1 MLNQDELQKLL
12 RIAETIDGRVSQVR
26 DEEVLLQPQ
35 PEKNQVLNEEP
46 EEEITPDQ
54 RLSLFGFS
62 PENRLAIS
70 VPRTLTEEF
79 TAGVSRGTDQLQAMG
94 GGAVGLLAEAVGVKP
109 LADWGLDTY
118 RSNMEEAAL
127 NAASIQDPFEEI
139 DGVGDLVR
147 YTVGMLGEQ
156 SPQLLTSILGAGVGG
171 QAGQMIVKKAITNE
185 MKRRV
190 AAGMT
195 EKAAAAEVAKRVAD
209 VSARA
214 LRTTASKE
222 ALKAGAKTG
231 AIAGAFATNYG
242 QIAGGSFGQIEQETG
257 QRAPLEAA
265 AFAVPGA
272 GLETAFEVLLASKIS
287 GAFRPAKGSKVTP
300 GSVATG
306 VGLGFAQGSALEAGT
321 EYLQTGLEQ
330 AAVGAAD
337 PNQTIG
343 DRVFNEKAERERRIA
358 GVAGAVVGGPLGGV
372 GGGVE
377 SLAPLTMRTLRDREI
392 ETTTTDETAP
402 PAPTNLEA
410 SGWSQPVD
418 VDGVTMRQHSAG
430 VWAAFNTP
438 EDFLPELPRVP
449 FSEGDT
455 AVLLPADYKNSAMLI
470 ARARA
475 GLDPTAPAD
484 PPAPNE
490 AEQDEDDDLEP
501 ADIPSIGATPGR
513 SVKSAED
520 SAGVF
525 EEAYRLRQS
534 LTGASSLQDDLK
546 SREEVAS
553 ALRDQP
559 PTPDPKVEPKS
570 AKESAEAMISAAADT
585 PAPTKSG
592 AENAASASSLRDD
605 LQAREG
611 AAAQAVFG
619 TPGAS
624 LGEVWGEVITLLQQA
639 PPTKSAE
646 ESAGVIQKENAESER
661 QSEIEMARQAQLENN
676 SKKSPLDLAILRQRL
691 ARLEEVQRAKR
702 ERTQNE
708 NTRTDLDVRPQ
719 EQAVSFVAGL
729 NTGDKVSVNL
739 KRNVPN
745 QKTKKLDEVEEA
757 KDAVFVG
764 RKENGNVILNVG
776 TFNPDQTSLVGT
788 SERMEFTPAEFSK
801 IGMMSPP
808 KYLKM
813 TPVEEAIRSLV
824 GDNPT
829 IEDLEAKLGAP
840 YTGKNGAQSI
850 TIKDGLSSDPIPV
863 QVKWFNKRGEKGAI
877 IPKATGKFTNSPL
890 MTVRQMNQGLSVEVS
905 DQRIRLGVNPD
916 IQVEKRGGKNVVTA
930 VNLWGKTY
938 RRGKT
943 AQDFS
948 VNEMI
953 LSEGMEGERR
963 RDSDQRRRDA
973 GAGPIIDTDTFG
985 RPIEPKK
992 TFEARGLFSFDPIW
1006 RNSPERIAAS
1016 KAQTAK
1022 EDAALFAIADSD
1034 FSEALRA
1041 ADDKEARKKFEINN
1055 PAMLEVALRV
1065 RGLLDRVD
1073 KLDEVDRKFL
1083 ENEFTRGAAFI
1094 NKSRFDDDTKG
1105 LAIVALRQRIIEDFA
1120 ERAGKNKAETRVGSS
1135 QYTDLFLNEL
1145 NEIRNQRIKG
1155 SDKTALAKAE
1165 KLRQSPEKLSDEELE
1180 AGELSSE
1187 RAKKIFARETNR
1199 SQKGVEADIDAA
1211 VERSMEKLRRK
1222 KAFNWLMTE
1231 KETEELLK
1239 LRDREAAEAADRK
1252 KKGRPPKKRQ
1262 AYNRM
1267 PEDDARAEL
1276 QSIADRYKELGR
1288 YKGKGVA
1295 DKIFNP
1301 IAAAQGAALNAARAI
1316 RRREQSDFVDL
1327 APDFFEDT
1335 TDFSD
1340 ANPQRESEPIE
1351 KAFDAPQRKEV
1362 AQGAAE
1368 ALAAPVTKGETPID
1382 KKIRTG
1388 LVATTP
1394 QERLEVA
1401 FKINEDLTPEDREI
1415 ALASLMTK
1423 TDESGRK
1430 IKGQKSGLTTE
1441 EKARSKVIKKYLN
1454 NEISYEQLYPNTGR
1468 RTGRPSDS
1476 GDSNVRRD
1484 PQGGAEPIQ
1493 SRGRRSQGSDA
1504 DGRPGRVDGGAAA
1517 TTGDIPTPEA
1527 ETSGGR
1533 PVRPPLD
1540 PQAARSLS
1548 RVAQRIFVQSFGKLS
1563 DEEMS
1568 QLSPAEIEAAYS
1580 AILSKTD
1587 SAAALEGRNAI
1598 AETAGSMADLAG
1610 KTGQE
1615 LLEGFSVEY
1624 RQAQNDAA
1632 KAASIRANLGRLLK
1646 ARAFAGTTP
1655 FLEALAKD
1663 RNNTES
1669 QRIRAR
1675 ELLKLIRRG
1684 VNLDNLAVQVG
1695 NYFNDKNEDVS
1706 WAGVLGQSS
1715 DGDVSVVINLAQ
1727 RHDRDDAAET
1737 YLHELGHVAG
1747 MAKASRSIKLTPAEE
1762 AALNRLE
1769 DLREQ
1774 AVLKAAERLGIQP
1787 TEGVPPDIQ
1796 KLAQAVYA
1804 EAESKELS
1812 NNRTYGGL
1820 LDIREFVVETT
1831 NNPEFAALLA
1841 DLGFGAQAPGQK
1853 TSLLG
1858 AVRQAWDATV
1868 NLMSGIKA
1876 DVNSPLAMAFKDSW
1890 LINFANMGA
1899 ELTALSDY
1907 TLPRVRRSKLRDEM
1921 DNMQRAA
1928 NFVESEIETRNLA
1941 GTTEERAALLKE
1953 YKKANKRK
1961 AKSTTAEPQPQA
1973 APSGFSTQGFN
1984 AGIATEPNFGEASR
1998 RLATRPTEAGAVES
2012 VFQTPRA
2019 PRAGEGVVN
2028 IGANPEPIIFPP
2040 LAAAPAESQEEPVA
2054 QKSVFQDVVTGAT
2067 EGEGF
2072 RVGPVMEVSPFR
2084 NDVQEDPVKLPPR
2097 EPKKEEK
2104 RAPEKIEADLK
2115 AWAVR
2120 LLAGGKDTTAFEK
2133 AIAFN
2138 ESRIAN
2144 KELSAEER
2152 SSAAKY
2158 LAILLDAFEAEN
2170 LQRDVRQIP
2179 RLERKEVP
2187 ADVIAP
2193 VKAEEPKKEAPKK
2206 EEPKKEEPPDEE
2218 PPKPPKPPKKPKIVP
2233 PAVTPATQKQ
2243 SKSKKTERA
2252 AKAVESEKSP
2262 QVSDKTSP
2270 QKAAAPSEKQR
2281 KIYAKT
2287 NDEIP
2292 TSEELIALN
2301 QQVIAARPKGSTFG
2315 FGPGFDFTNLTP
2327 ERARGLR
2334 DNLQEALRRIPN
2346 YQAPKD
2352 EPIMSRAARRVVR
2365 PVTKKT
2371 GGGKTYEVGGIFAR
2385 DELLDARAGDL
2396 NINRKAN
2403 VRADISRVED
2413 LSRILRQQI
2422 SKIYDG
2428 KTVPFG
2434 DLNTA
2439 LGNLENPLTND
2450 QLDRIDAVLEA
2461 QGETAADDLK
2471 KQFLRENRENF
2482 KKIKQPQAL
2491 AKLPKEIA
2499 TTIREMSGHV
2509 ESLSRQLL
2517 NQKVVW
2523 DDLAITVDEALGIYL
2538 NRSYA
2543 IFDDPNWADRVKKN
2557 EGVIGAARRFIKNSL
2572 VTQEAQRL
2580 IAEGIAAGA
2589 PISQFD
2595 ARAKAAKS
2603 ILPSEVEEVLEGYL
2617 SIGESRPDTSVL
2629 SGRILGQKNLSILNK
2644 RGVIAPEIQALWGR
2658 YEDPSVNYAKTI
2670 AKLSALVNNDKFLNE
2685 IIDLGRAENWIWDP
2699 KNPQNKTAGPP
2710 RGYVKFESGENRSLQ
2725 PLGGLYMIP
2734 ELARGLRETDLSG
2747 NPEEMAAWYQAF
2759 TKLTA
2764 YSMAMKTVG
2773 SAAGQVRNALG
2784 QFFIMIASGN
2794 LSIGDIASGRFKN
2807 NLKFASRSVLAKNWG
2822 RYGKSMTRDKWRAEI
2837 EDMTRRG
2844 VLGESVS
2851 MGLLDELMQTSRAHG
2866 SPDFQDTIFE
2876 KFLSPAKWTW
2886 DFAKRSY
2893 AAGEEWAKV
2902 VIYLSEQQKYR
2913 EAFPKWSDEQ
2923 IKDRAARNARDVH
2936 WTYSN
2941 APQIVQDI
2949 KKFPFI
2955 APFVTFTSEV
2965 IRTTAQT
2972 IKLAREE
2979 ISEGRRTG
2987 NEELERIGW
2996 QRIRGMML
3004 VATVPTLVGS
3014 GAMALAGIDGD
3025 DEEALRKFLPDW
3037 QKNNQLIMFRRESGE
3052 VSFVDVSFLDYS
3064 QYFKKPIV
3072 ALYRSFKNSDNASEI
3087 LTNGAVQMAL
3097 EALGPFTG
3105 EQIFSGAIADAM
3117 RNTDASGRQVYNPQD
3132 TPERIGVAVAKKI
3145 FWDPFIPGT
3154 AVSGS
3159 RILSAATGQVSES
3172 GRAYELANE
3181 LGSVLLGQRIS
3192 SLDAQQS
3199 LAFAANTFSRRMRD
3213 ATMLF
3218 NREFNARGSRTAA
3231 DITSGYLRANAARK
3245 RLSEWLRERQ
3255 QAAVTLGLTRK
3266 ETESI
3271 LKANNLSNDVVK
3283 SIMTGIYPKYKA
3295 SDEAVS
3301 EADPARVSAYRAILN
3316 DTEDTEILP

>member
-1 MLNQDELQKLL
+1 
-12 RIAETIDGRVSQVR
+12 
-26 DEEVLLQPQ
+26 
-35 PEKNQVLNEEP
+35 
-46 EEEITPDQ
+46 
-54 RLSLFGFS
+54 
-62 PENRLAIS
+62 
-70 VPRTLTEEF
+70 
-79 TAGVSRGTDQLQAMG
+79 
-94 GGAVGLLAEAVGVKP
+94 
-109 LADWGLDTY
+109 
-118 RSNMEEAAL
+118 
-127 NAASIQDPFEEI
+127 
-139 DGVGDLVR
+139 
-147 YTVGMLGEQ
+147 
-156 SPQLLTSILGAGVGG
+156 
-171 QAGQMIVKKAITNE
+171 
-185 MKRRV
+185 
-190 AAGMT
+190 
-195 EKAAAAEVAKRVAD
+195 
-209 VSARA
+209 
-214 LRTTASKE
+214 
-222 ALKAGAKTG
+222 
-231 AIAGAFATNYG
+231 
-242 QIAGGSFGQIEQETG
+242 
-257 QRAPLEAA
+257 
-265 AFAVPGA
+265 
-272 GLETAFEVLLASKIS
+272 
-287 GAFRPAKGSKVTP
+287 
-300 GSVATG
+300 
-306 VGLGFAQGSALEAGT
+306 
-321 EYLQTGLEQ
+321 
-330 AAVGAAD
+330 
-337 PNQTIG
+337 
-343 DRVFNEKAERERRIA
+343 
-358 GVAGAVVGGPLGGV
+358 
-372 GGGVE
+372 
-377 SLAPLTMRTLRDREI
+377 
-392 ETTTTDETAP
+392 
-402 PAPTNLEA
+402 
-410 SGWSQPVD
+410 
-418 VDGVTMRQHSAG
+418 
-430 VWAAFNTP
+430 
-438 EDFLPELPRVP
+438 
-449 FSEGDT
+449 
-455 AVLLPADYKNSAMLI
+455 
-470 ARARA
+470 
-475 GLDPTAPAD
+475 
-484 PPAPNE
+484 
-490 AEQDEDDDLEP
+490 
-501 ADIPSIGATPGR
+501 
-513 SVKSAED
+513 
-520 SAGVF
+520 
-525 EEAYRLRQS
+525 
-534 LTGASSLQDDLK
+534 
-546 SREEVAS
+546 
-553 ALRDQP
+553 
-559 PTPDPKVEPKS
+559 
-570 AKESAEAMISAAADT
+570 
-585 PAPTKSG
+585 
-592 AENAASASSLRDD
+592 
-605 LQAREG
+605 
-611 AAAQAVFG
+611 
-619 TPGAS
+619 
-624 LGEVWGEVITLLQQA
+624 
-639 PPTKSAE
+639 
-646 ESAGVIQKENAESER
+646 VIQKENAESER

-702 ERTQNE
+702 ERAQNE
-708 NTRTDLDVRPQ
+708 NTRADLDVRPQ

-788 SERMEFTPAEFSK
+788 SERMEFAPAEFSK

-808 KYLKM
+808 KYLKL

-840 YTGKNGAQSI
+840 YTGKNGAQFI

-863 QVKWFNKRGEKGAI
+863 EVKWFNKRGEKGAI

-905 DQRIRLGVNPD
+905 DQQMLAGINRE

-948 VNEMI
+948 VNQMI
-953 LSEGMEGERR
+953 LSEGTEGESR

-973 GAGPIIDTDTFG
+973 GAEPIVDTDPFG

-1022 EDAALFAIADSD
+1022 EDAALFAMADSD
-1034 FSEALRA
+1034 FSEALSA
-1041 ADDKEARKKFEINN
+1041 ANDKEARKKLEINN

-1073 KLDEVDRKFL
+1073 KLNEVDRKFL
-1083 ENEFTRGAAFI
+1083 ENEYERGVAFI

-1120 ERAGKNKAETRVGSS
+1120 ERAGKKKAETRVGSS

-1145 NEIRNQRIKG
+1145 NEIRKQRIKG

-1187 RAKKIFARETNR
+1187 RAKKIFTRETNR

-1239 LRDREAAEAADRK
+1239 LRDREAAEVADRK

-1267 PEDDARAEL
+1267 PEDDARAEI
-1276 QSIADRYKELGR
+1276 QSIADRYKELGG

-1327 APDFFEDT
+1327 VPDFFEDT

-1340 ANPQRESEPIE
+1340 ANPQRESEPVE

-1362 AQGAAE
+1362 AQGAAD
-1368 ALAAPVTKGETPID
+1368 APTAPVSKGETPID
-1382 KKIRTG
+1382 KKIKSG

-1394 QERLEVA
+1394 QEKLEVV

-1415 ALASLMTK
+1415 ALAAVMGK

-1476 GDSNVRRD
+1476 GGSNVRRD

-1493 SRGRRSQGSDA
+1493 SRGRRSQGADA

-1517 TTGDIPTPEA
+1517 TTGDIPTSEA

-1540 PQAARSLS
+1540 PQAARSVS
-1548 RVAQRIFVQSFGKLS
+1548 RVAQRIFVQSFGRLS

-1632 KAASIRANLGRLLK
+1632 KAANIRANLGRLLK

-1747 MAKASRSIKLTPAEE
+1747 MAKASRSIKLTAAEE

-1769 DLREQ
+1769 DLRGQ

-1841 DLGFGAQAPGQK
+1841 DLGFGAPAPGQK

-1858 AVRQAWDATV
+1858 AVRQAWDAAV

-1921 DNMQRAA
+1921 YNMQRAA

-1961 AKSTTAEPQPQA
+1961 AKPTTAEPQPQA

-2040 LAAAPAESQEEPVA
+2040 PAAAPAESQEEPVA

-2072 RVGPVMEVSPFR
+2072 RVGPVMEVRPFR
-2084 NDVQEDPVKLPPR
+2084 TDVQEDPVELPPR

-2252 AKAVESEKSP
+2252 AKAVEPEKSP

-2270 QKAAAPSEKQR
+2270 QKAAAPSEKQG
-2281 KIYAKT
+2281 KISDKN
-2287 NDEIP
+2287 NDGIP

-2315 FGPGFDFTNLTP
+2315 FAPGFDFTNLTP

-2352 EPIMSRAARRVVR
+2352 EPIMSRAARREVSEEVAAINTLPDDATIDQIELTAPLTIGNLKSASQNIAGSFSEFSKILSNSFKSLVRFAETLWKKYERLIKAFNIVTIGSIVGIGPMVAVEYQALSGPKGRADLRATGLTERSNIFKPYIKNASVEQLDQSLQTPEETINLIRDAVNQSVPYAGNIDFDFNSLIEFANQIDINNFPSGAKKESSNYSSLIEITRDDVKSAAEFLKSSASNTQQIESKLREIMGAMEFFTKKKFNDVKFKLRNTGPEEGAIFVALARAGGNISSRSTYYNIENTIEIQPQSLIAILDNSVSATSAARHIANELVHNLQYQTNNGDPIGLLSIKLSDFDTAATLMWMKEPHYSKRGSAYQIRNAESNWGDILVSKYFNEKNNIQLKSFSEIINEQPKIKETLEKKETQDFIDKIYAYQIGAKEVISKSSEPIMSRAARRVVR

-2385 DELLDARAGDL
+2385 DEVLDARAGDL

-2422 SKIYDG
+2422 SKIYNG

-2450 QLDRIDAVLEA
+2450 QLDRIDAALEA

-2784 QFFIMIASGN
+2784 QFFIMVASGN

-2807 NLKFASRSVLAKNWG
+2807 NLKFAARSVLAKNWG

-2837 EDMTRRG
+2837 EDMIRRG

-2923 IKDRAARNARDVH
+2923 IKDRAARNAKNVH

-2996 QRIRGMML
+2996 QRVRGMML

-3087 LTNGAVQMAL
+3087 LTDGAVQMAL

-3154 AVSGS
+3154 AASGS

-3199 LAFAANTFSRRMRD
+3199 LAFAANTFSRQMRD

-3218 NREFNARGSRTAA
+3218 NREFNARGSRTPA

-3301 EADPARVSAYRAILN
+3301 EADPARVSAYRAIFN